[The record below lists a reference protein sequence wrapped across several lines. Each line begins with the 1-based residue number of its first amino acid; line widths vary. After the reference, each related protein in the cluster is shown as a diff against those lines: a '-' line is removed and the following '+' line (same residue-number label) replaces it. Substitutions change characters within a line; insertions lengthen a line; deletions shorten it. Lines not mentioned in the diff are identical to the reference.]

1 MLISPQGLYIAGS
14 PFLNQP
20 WTYDSYSPLD
30 LTILDHHFGDIAKW
44 QEAVNEIHAR
54 GMYVVLDSTFA
65 TLGDLLG
72 FDGYLNETTP
82 FSLDE
87 HKVLWKS
94 EKRYWDFDFDNTYN
108 TTCEYPRFWLETGY
122 PVGKDVTDQMK
133 GCYAG
138 DYDQYGDVCYP
149 KRTFSIELHTN
160 FAVD

>member
-1 MLISPQGLYIAGS
+1 MLTISQGLYIAGS
-14 PFLNQP
+14 PFINQP
-20 WTYDSYSPLD
+20 WGYDSYSPLD
-30 LTILDHHFGDIAKW
+30 LTILDSHFGDIAKW

-108 TTCEYPRFWLETGY
+108 DTCEYPRFWLETGY
-122 PVGKDVTDQMK
+122 PVGKDVTDKMK

-138 DYDQYGDVCYP
+138 DYDQYGDVRYP
-149 KRTFSIELHTN
+149 RTFILTELRTN